1 MIIIENT
8 FANVR
13 LWIYYLFK
21 FYFRSL
27 GYIHNFEVFISFG
40 RTIQNIS
47 RLSNKLS
54 NKLSKVYKHLCYRNN
69 YDIKF
74 LILVTIVLI
83 KLLSKLNVIFT
94 VFVLL

>member
-54 NKLSKVYKHLCYRNN
+54 KVYKHLCYRNN